1 MAIMISPKDLKITH
15 NFATNLQNASK
26 YIYDVDGWKGFY
38 KGLIAATLKAATGCY
53 IYFSTLRNL

>member
-15 NFATNLQNASK
+15 NFAINFSLASK
-26 YIYDVDGWKGFY
+26 YIYRVDGWKGFY
-38 KGLIAATLKAATGCY
+38 KGLVAATLKAAAGCY